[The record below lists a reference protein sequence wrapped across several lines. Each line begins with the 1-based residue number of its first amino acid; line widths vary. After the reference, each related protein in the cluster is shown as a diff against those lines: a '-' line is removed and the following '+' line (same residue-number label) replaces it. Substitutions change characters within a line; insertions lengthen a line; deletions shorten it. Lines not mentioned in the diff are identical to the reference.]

1 METKVCTKCGRE
13 LPLNEFY
20 NDKMRPDGK
29 KSACRECT
37 NQSQRESR
45 ARKKDYEN
53 NLCVIKNS
61 PKVEEKTIKECNDY
75 GLDKV
80 PARLLISELRRR
92 GYRGELELV
101 TIQKVVI

>member
-37 NQSQRESR
+37 AQAQRDLR
-45 ARKKDYEN
+45 ARKKDSETKSI
-53 NLCVIKNS
+53 IKNA
-61 PKVEEKTIKECNDY
+61 PKVEEKTIKECNDC

-80 PARLLISELRRR
+80 PARLLVAELRRR

>member
-1 METKVCTKCGRE
+1 METKVCTKCGKE

-37 NQSQRESR
+37 NQSQRELR
-45 ARKKDYEN
+45 ARKKDSETTTIRYA
-53 NLCVIKNS
+53 
-61 PKVEEKTIKECNDY
+61 PKEEEKTIKECNDC

-80 PARLLISELRRR
+80 PARLLVAELRRR